1 LENTLTHG
9 GREYQLCIIWENK
22 QMKTV
27 REKGG
32 KCAREFKDKVEKK
45 CKRR

>member
-1 LENTLTHG
+1 MGEGNTSYVSFG
-9 GREYQLCIIWENK
+9 KKN